1 MTPAPLAAMLSL
13 LAVTLLASFLLGMRH
28 ATDPDHVVAVATIV
42 SRERAAA
49 RAAGIGALW
58 GLGHTVTI
66 LVVGGAIIL
75 FKFSISARVGLSM
88 EFAVA
93 VMLVALGLFNT
104 VGGFRAA
111 PGDALRPT
119 SLPPLLVG
127 TVHGLAGSGAAALL
141 VMSLIPDPRWA
152 AGALLLF
159 SLGTILGMSAV
170 TLAIALP
177 SAYAGSRVVRL
188 QRGLRVAS
196 GVVSACFGLYV
207 AHRIGFIDGLFTANP
222 QWTAR

>member
-1 MTPAPLAAMLSL
+1 MLAL

-28 ATDPDHVVAVATIV
+28 ATDPDHVVAVTTIV
-42 SRERAAA
+42 TRERSAW

-66 LVVGGAIIL
+66 AAVGGAIIL
-75 FKFSISARVGLSM
+75 FKLSISPRVGLSM

-93 VMLVALGLFNT
+93 VMLVALGVFNT
-104 VGGFRAA
+104 VGGFRAG
-111 PGDALRPT
+111 PGTASRPA

-127 TVHGLAGSGAAALL
+127 TVHGLAGSGAATLL

-152 AGALLLF
+152 AAALLVF
-159 SLGTILGMSAV
+159 SLGTILGMAVV

-177 SAYAGSRVVRL
+177 SAYAGAHVVRL
-188 QRGLRVAS
+188 QNGLRVAS
-196 GVVSACFGLYV
+196 GVASACFGLYL
-207 AHRIGFIDGLFTANP
+207 AHHIGFVDGLFTAHPRWTP
-222 QWTAR
+222 Q

>member
-1 MTPAPLAAMLSL
+1 MLSL

-28 ATDPDHVVAVATIV
+28 ATDPDPVVAVATIV

-75 FKFSISARVGLSM
+75 FKFSISPRVGLSM

-93 VMLVALGLFNT
+93 VMLVALGVFNL
-104 VGGFRAA
+104 VGGVRGGAHAA
-111 PGDALRPT
+111 RPA

-127 TVHGLAGSGAAALL
+127 TVHGLAGSGAATLL

-152 AGALLLF
+152 AGALLVF
-159 SLGTILGMSAV
+159 SLGTILGMSLV
-170 TLAIALP
+170 TVAIALS
-177 SAYAGSRVVRL
+177 SALAGRRVVRM

-196 GVVSACFGLYV
+196 GVVSACFGLYL
-207 AHRIGFIDGLFTANP
+207 AHHIGFVDGLFTAHP
-222 QWTAR
+222 QWTPR